1 MQFDESQSN
10 GWEKDM
16 PHFEHMKVLY
26 KEAGY
31 KFPKLVFWNL
41 DAQPGTPA
49 RCSDKNVG
57 MVCGFSPSI
66 MKAVLD
72 CDDFT
77 PMNIM
82 MEALKPIELD
92 YTNLNEKLEIDYNKE
107 Y

>member
-1 MQFDESQSN
+1 
-10 GWEKDM
+10 
-16 PHFEHMKVLY
+16 
-26 KEAGY
+26 
-31 KFPKLVFWNL
+31 
-41 DAQPGTPA
+41 
-49 RCSDKNVG
+49 
-57 MVCGFSPSI
+57 